1 MIELV
6 LDECSEKMKKS
17 IESFTVEM
25 KKLRSGRAH
34 PNLLDHIRVDHYGQ
48 ETPLK
53 QMSNISVEDAR
64 TLAVTPWE
72 KTMVQA
78 IEKAIKISNLGVN
91 PVVNGGT
98 IRVPL
103 PPLTAERRQELVK
116 VAKSEAENNR
126 VSIRNTRRQAMS
138 DVKKMLQDKEIT
150 EDDERQAGVKIQAL
164 TDQFIKE
171 LDEHLSAKEQDL
183 TSV

>member
-1 MIELV
+1 MIELI
-6 LDECSEKMKKS
+6 LEECSEKMQKS
-17 IESFTVEM
+17 IENFTSEM

-53 QMSNISVEDAR
+53 QMSNVSVEDAR

-72 KTMVQA
+72 KSMVQA

-98 IRVPL
+98 VRVPL
-103 PPLTAERRQELVK
+103 PPLTSERRQELIK
-116 VAKSEAENNR
+116 VARSEAEQNR
-126 VSIRNTRRQAMS
+126 VSIRNCRRQAIA
-138 DVKKMLQDKEIT
+138 DVKKLLQDKEIT
-150 EDDERQAGVKIQAL
+150 EDDEHQTGTKVQQL
-164 TDQFIKE
+164 TDQAIE
-171 LDEHLSAKEQDL
+171 QLDQLLAVKEQDL

>member
-1 MIELV
+1 MIDLI
-6 LDECSEKMKKS
+6 LDECSEKMQKS
-17 IESFTVEM
+17 LDSFSEEM

-78 IEKAIKISNLGVN
+78 VEKAIKISNLGVN

-98 IRVPL
+98 VRVPL

-116 VAKSEAENNR
+116 VAKSEAESNR
-126 VSIRNTRRQAMS
+126 ISIRNTRRQALT
-138 DVKKMLQDKEIT
+138 DVKKLLQDKDIT
-150 EDDERQAGVKIQAL
+150 EDDERQAGVKIQNL
-164 TDQFIKE
+164 TDQHIKS
-171 LDEHLSAKEQDL
+171 LDELLVAKEQDL